1 MMKFRNILMLF
12 ILINATALVSSLGIS
27 PALKDISFEPGKDVN
42 VTFFVLDA
50 SEDSFYDASIRGGD
64 LARYST
70 LSATSIKGGSSF
82 ILTIH
87 FPQSIN
93 EPGQHTVSVSIK
105 ERPSESSFI
114 NTIVEVGSVI
124 KVFVPYPG
132 IYGDLLLNVP
142 DGNVDDKLPVELQ
155 VINRGDNILK
165 LDKVFIDLVSAEDS
179 VVLTANFTPVDI
191 PVGGDRYFRKY
202 MDTRGISPGNYLAIA
217 HVSYSGN
224 ERQLNKSIKIG
235 SLFVNITNYTRS
247 IEKNGIQKFY
257 VTVESR
263 WNSEIPTIYIDV
275 NISNSLNES
284 YSFRTPSIDLKPW
297 EKKDIESYLDTDKLE
312 GIYSISL
319 NASYLGQSSYLTG
332 NLEVLNNNQ
341 LLVYSIIIAG
351 GVIIVAI
358 LIIWIIKRS
367 HKKGKRK

>member
-1 MMKFRNILMLF
+1 MMKFRNILILV
-12 ILINATALVSSLGIS
+12 ILINAIALVSSLGIS
-27 PALKDISFEPGKDVN
+27 PALKDVSFEPGKEVN

-50 SEDSFYDASIRGGD
+50 SEDSFYDISIRGGD
-64 LARYST
+64 LEPYST
-70 LSATSIKGGSSF
+70 LSTTSVKGGSNF

-114 NTIVEVGSVI
+114 NTIVEVGSVVT
-124 KVFVPYPG
+124 VFVPYPG
-132 IYGDLLLNVP
+132 IYGDLSLNVP
-142 DGNVDDKLPVELQ
+142 DGNVDDKLPVELH
-155 VINRGDNILK
+155 VINRGDNILS

-202 MDTRGISPGNYLAIA
+202 MDTQGISPGNYLAIA
-217 HVSYSGN
+217 HVFYSGN
-224 ERQLNKSIKIG
+224 ERQLNKSLKIG

-257 VTVESR
+257 VTVESQ
-263 WNSEIPTIYIDV
+263 WNSPISAVYVDV
-275 NISNSLNES
+275 NISNNLNES

-312 GIYSISL
+312 GIYTVNL

-332 NLEVLNNNQ
+332 SLEILSNNQ
-341 LLVYSIIIAG
+341 LLAYSLIIAG
-351 GVIIVAI
+351 VVILVAI